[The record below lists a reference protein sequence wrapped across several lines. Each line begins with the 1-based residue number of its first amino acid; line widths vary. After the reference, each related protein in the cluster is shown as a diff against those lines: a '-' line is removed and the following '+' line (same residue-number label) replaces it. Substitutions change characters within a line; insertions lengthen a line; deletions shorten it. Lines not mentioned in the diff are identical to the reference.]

1 MYYRTVIIFTFLS
14 VLFLLPVNAANL
26 YEWKDENGV
35 MNITSTPPPQN
46 VKKYNVE
53 RYRKD
58 TKEEIE
64 QYEKQRT
71 QQQRD
76 AAARTEANRRANQ
89 ARQAQEESQS
99 NLQRSRDQRA
109 DKVESDARER
119 LRFVRDKGVKLP
131 QANIDVLEKAA
142 AAKADQ
148 IRKGTDTPISERE
161 DIEFHMQQKIND
173 LENEVRRKKY

>member
-76 AAARTEANRRANQ
+76 AAARTEATRRANQ
-89 ARQAQEESQS
+89 ESNNNKSKTPDSAYEMKRKELHDNFNRAYQEYEKEKNERLQRNGKQPSSREISLRAAMFDAQEAEHAFLFSPE
-99 NLQRSRDQRA
+99 N
-109 DKVESDARER
+109 
-119 LRFVRDKGVKLP
+119 F
-131 QANIDVLEKAA
+131 
-142 AAKADQ
+142 
-148 IRKGTDTPISERE
+148 KGTVIQT
-161 DIEFHMQQKIND
+161 KITTT
-173 LENEVRRKKY
+173 RSK